1 MSKVALEKAAPEKTV
16 LHALPDV
23 IAGPMLRRLLP
34 ERMTLWLVASR
45 ALTLTL
51 VLERSGQRSM
61 RLPLDES
68 QCRQLRIGEHA
79 VVHMIDIAI
88 CPAFDEGE
96 ILRYDLL
103 IEDQG
108 QCRGVAE
115 WAPQLCHEGESSLTI
130 RHAMT
135 LSSIAHGSCRRP
147 HHDAPDGLA
156 RLDRELHAQRAT
168 PEQWP
173 CLLMMTGDQIYAD
186 DVAGPMLLAIN
197 ALVDRLGLYHERFES
212 AEISD
217 SRTLLQDPW
226 LYQRNRLLPATSDN
240 RLLQRYF
247 FRGKQK
253 PIFTAAGADN
263 HLISLGEILAMYLL
277 VWSPVA
283 WQLINIERPALD
295 DNAAA
300 HFEKE
305 SVAIDHFIEEL
316 PAVRR
321 VLAHLPTWMIF
332 DDHDVTDD
340 WNLTA
345 DWERTALEHPFS
357 RRIMGN
363 ALIGYLICQGWGN
376 APEHFDGS
384 MMTLLSAYCLTPE
397 EAQHHALIEALLR
410 FERWHYTLPT
420 RPAMVVLDTRTRRWR
435 SEHGLH
441 KPSGLMDWEAL
452 TELQQELMGHDAVIM
467 VSAAPVFG
475 VKLIETVQRVFV
487 WFNRPLLVDA
497 ENWMSHRGAAYVMLN
512 IFRHRHTPQNFTVL
526 SGDVHY
532 SFVYDVQLRGQHHRP
547 RIWQVTSSG
556 IRNEFPDTLLD
567 IFDRI
572 NRWVFAPWS
581 PINWL
586 TKRRHMRIKP
596 RQPDSRSPGERLV
609 NKAGIGLLRLD
620 EQGRPREI
628 IQLGGDGHDV
638 RFERDD

>member
-1 MSKVALEKAAPEKTV
+1 MSEVAPEKSV
-16 LHALPDV
+16 LQPLPDV
-23 IAGPMLRRLLP
+23 LAGPMLRRLLP
-34 ERMTLWLVASR
+34 ERMTLWLMASR
-45 ALTLTL
+45 PLTLTL
-51 VLERSGQRSM
+51 VLERDPARSM
-61 RLPLDES
+61 HLPLDAS
-68 QCRQLRIGEHA
+68 QCRRLHLGDHA
-79 VVHMIDIAI
+79 VVHMIDVAI

-103 IEDQG
+103 IEHQG
-108 QCRGVAE
+108 QRHGIAE
-115 WAPQLCHEGESSLTI
+115 WAPQLCHEGEHRLTV

-135 LSSIAHGSCRRP
+135 LASIAHGSCRRP

-173 CLLMMTGDQIYAD
+173 SLLMMTGDQIYAD

-197 ALVDRLGLYHERFES
+197 ALVARLGLYHEQFES
-212 AEISD
+212 AAISD
-217 SRTLLQDPW
+217 SHALLQDPW
-226 LYQRNRLLPATSDN
+226 LYRRHQLLPATPDN

-247 FRGKQK
+247 FRGKDK
-253 PIFTAAGADN
+253 PILTAAGADN

-277 VWSPVA
+277 VWSPIP
-283 WQLINIERPALD
+283 WQLIDIERPTLEDSTAARFETERAAL
-295 DNAAA
+295 
-300 HFEKE
+300 
-305 SVAIDHFIEEL
+305 DHFIEEL

-345 DWERTALEHPFS
+345 RWERTALEHPFS

-376 APEHFDGS
+376 APERFDGD
-384 MMTLLSAYCLTPE
+384 MMTRLQAYCQSPDKT
-397 EAQHHALIEALLR
+397 QHNALINALLR

-435 SEHGLH
+435 SERGLH

-467 VSAAPVFG
+467 VSPAPVFG
-475 VKLIETVQRVFV
+475 VKLIEAVQHVFV
-487 WFNRPLLVDA
+487 WLNRPLLVDA
-497 ENWMSHRGAAYVMLN
+497 ENWMAHRGAAYVMLN
-512 IFRHRHTPQNFTVL
+512 IFRHRHTPQDFIVL

-532 SFVYDVQLRGQHHRP
+532 SFAYDVELRGEHRSP
-547 RIWQVTSSG
+547 HIWQITSSG
-556 IRNEFPDTLLD
+556 IRNEFPDRLLD

-572 NRWVFAPWS
+572 NRWLFAPWS
-581 PINWL
+581 PVNWL
-586 TKRRHMRIKP
+586 TKRRHMVIKP

-620 EQGRPREI
+620 DQGRPREI
-628 IQLGGDGHDV
+628 MQLGGDGYDV

>member
-1 MSKVALEKAAPEKTV
+1 MSKAALERVAPEETV
-16 LHALPDV
+16 LHDLPAV

-34 ERMTLWLVASR
+34 ERMTLWLVASKP
-45 ALTLTL
+45 LSLTL
-51 VLERSGQRSM
+51 VLERQDGRSA
-61 RLPLDES
+61 RLPLDEKR
-68 QCRQLRIGEHA
+68 CRRLPIGTHA
-79 VVHMIDIAI
+79 VVHMIDVALS
-88 CPAFDEGE
+88 PALDEGE
-96 ILRYDLL
+96 IFHYDLL
-103 IEDQG
+103 IESEG
-108 QCRGVAE
+108 QHHGIAD
-115 WAPQLCHEGESSLTI
+115 WAPQLCHEGESCPTV

-135 LSSIAHGSCRRP
+135 LASIAHGSCRRP

-156 RLDRELHAQRAT
+156 RLDRELQAQRTT

-173 CLLMMTGDQIYAD
+173 SLLMMSGDQIYAD
-186 DVAGPMLLAIN
+186 DVAGPMLLAIT
-197 ALVDRLGLYHERFES
+197 ALVSRLGLYHEHFES

-217 SRTLLQDPW
+217 SRALLQEPW
-226 LYQRNRLLPATSDN
+226 LYQRNQLLPATPEN
-240 RLLQRYF
+240 TLLQRYF
-247 FRGKQK
+247 FRGKKK
-253 PIFTAAGADN
+253 PIFTAVGADN
-263 HLISLGEILAMYLL
+263 HLISLSEILAMYLL

-283 WQLINIERPALD
+283 WQLIEIEPPELD
-295 DNAAA
+295 DKAAER
-300 HFEKE
+300 FERERK
-305 SVAIDHFIEEL
+305 ALDHFIEEL

-345 DWERTALEHPFS
+345 QWEETALGHPFS

-363 ALIGYLICQGWGN
+363 AMIGYLICQGWGN
-376 APEHFDGS
+376 APERFDDEL
-384 MMTLLSAYCLTPE
+384 MAQLQAHALHREEEIHNALIDTLLA
-397 EAQHHALIEALLR
+397 
-410 FERWHYTLPT
+410 FDRWHYTLPT
-420 RPAMVVLDTRTRRWR
+420 RPAMVVLDTRTRRWPNER
-435 SEHGLH
+435 SPH
-441 KPSGLMDWEAL
+441 KPSGLMDWESL

-512 IFRHRHTPQNFTVL
+512 IFQHRHTPQNFIVL

-532 SFVYDVQLRGQHHRP
+532 SFAYDVQLRGQHQRP
-547 RIWQVTSSG
+547 SIWQVTSSG

-567 IFDRI
+567 TLDRI
-572 NRWVFAPWS
+572 NRWLFAARS
-581 PINWL
+581 PVNWL

-596 RQPDSRSPGERLV
+596 RQPDNRSPGERLV

-620 EQGRPREI
+620 DQGRPREI
-628 IQLGGDGHDV
+628 LQLGGDDQDV